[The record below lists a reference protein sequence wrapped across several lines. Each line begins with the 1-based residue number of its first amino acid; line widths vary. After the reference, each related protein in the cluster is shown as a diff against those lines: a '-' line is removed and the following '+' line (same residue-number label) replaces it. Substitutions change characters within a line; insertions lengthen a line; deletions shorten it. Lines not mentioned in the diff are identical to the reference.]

1 MSLTEQQLHASPS
14 EHTACSSSSSTSTSS
29 SRWLNNCSPS
39 LGQQLHA
46 LGGGVVHGGAP
57 AVLRPAVVLVALV
70 LLGQRIEV
78 VALVRQGS
86 SQRAGQ
92 VEGLVRQGL
101 SHSRA
106 AGMNRGSW
114 NGRLPGRQR
123 AAAHATAT
131 DANGCAHSSLQPF
144 RLWVC
149 QLHKIQSVSHPCG
162 GQAAPCS
169 AHKSAL
175 TRRGIMQAAAVR
187 YTPARPCP
195 THLRNKQLTDQPMTS
210 PPFISVA

>member
-114 NGRLPGRQR
+114 SGRLPGRQH

-162 GQAAPCS
+162 GQAAHTRVLSRGEGLCKRQPCGTPRP
-169 AHKSAL
+169 AHA
-175 TRRGIMQAAAVR
+175 
-187 YTPARPCP
+187 PP
-195 THLRNKQLTDQPMTS
+195 TCETS
-210 PPFISVA
+210 SSPTCR